1 MDQHEKQF
9 IKDLENEQVLQNLKV
24 KQKII
29 DNQKKIKNTFELDI
43 LRRGQYNGK

>member
-1 MDQHEKQF
+1 MERHEKQF
-9 IKDLENEQVLQNLKV
+9 IKDLENERILQNLKV
-24 KQKII
+24 DQKII